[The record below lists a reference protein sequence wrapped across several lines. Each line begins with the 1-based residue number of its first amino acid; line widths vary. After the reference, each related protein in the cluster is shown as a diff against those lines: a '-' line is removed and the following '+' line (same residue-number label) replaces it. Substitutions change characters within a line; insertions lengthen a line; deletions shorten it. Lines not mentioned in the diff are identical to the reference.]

1 MDGFHLVQY
10 AYPESGV
17 KSMTV
22 GCADCDMQMY
32 GHWGFQLSLETCSH
46 GNDFE

>member
-10 AYPESGV
+10 AYHESGV

-22 GCADCDMQMY
+22 GCVDCDIQMY
-32 GHWGFQLSLETCSH
+32 GALGFSIKL
-46 GNDFE
+46 GNLLTWE

>member
-10 AYPESGV
+10 AYHESGV
-17 KSMTV
+17 KYMTV

-32 GHWGFQLSLETCSH
+32 GALGFSIKL
-46 GNDFE
+46 GNLLTWE